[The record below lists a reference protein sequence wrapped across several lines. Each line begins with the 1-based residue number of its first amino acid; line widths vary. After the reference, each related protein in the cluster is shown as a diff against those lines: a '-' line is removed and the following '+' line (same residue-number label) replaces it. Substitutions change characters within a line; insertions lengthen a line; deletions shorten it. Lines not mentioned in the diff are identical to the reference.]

1 MNVIVIGSGF
11 AGLSTAA
18 TLAND
23 GYNVTLL
30 EKNNDIGGRARQF
43 KHKGFLFDMGP
54 SWYWM
59 PDVFEKFF
67 NKFNKSVSDYYDLI
81 KLNPGFQMIF
91 DEFETIQISSSFNE
105 IKELFEKIEPG
116 SSRSLE
122 LFMKEAEFKYKFSME
137 KLIYNPGLSFFEF
150 FNKGIFKNIL
160 NLDLL
165 KSYKKHVHKS
175 FKNPKLRALLEFPVL
190 FLGTAPEETPALYSL
205 MAYSGFVQGTYYPDG
220 GFVQVI
226 KGIERLCLDLGVTI
240 KKNQCVKKIN
250 VKEFKVESVETQNN
264 HYSADIVVAAADY
277 EHVDNSLLEKKYR
290 NYNNEYWDKRVMSP
304 SCLLFYL
311 GIDKKINKL
320 THHNLFFDSDIDQH
334 IYEIYSKK
342 IWPTDP
348 LFYVSCPSKTDKKVA
363 PSGMENLF
371 LLIPISPGSKD
382 NEETR
387 EYYFDLIINRL
398 ENYCNTKI
406 RNHIIYNRSYCINDF
421 VSDYNAYKGNAYGLA
436 NTLFQTANFKPRM
449 INKKVSNLYY
459 TGQLTVPGPGV
470 PPSLISGQIIGDLIS
485 KKYK

>member
-1 MNVIVIGSGF
+1 
-11 AGLSTAA
+11 
-18 TLAND
+18 
-23 GYNVTLL
+23 
-30 EKNNDIGGRARQF
+30 
-43 KHKGFLFDMGP
+43 
-54 SWYWM
+54 
-59 PDVFEKFF
+59 
-67 NKFNKSVSDYYDLI
+67 
-81 KLNPGFQMIF
+81 
-91 DEFETIQISSSFNE
+91 
-105 IKELFEKIEPG
+105 
-116 SSRSLE
+116 
-122 LFMKEAEFKYKFSME
+122 ME

-150 FNKGIFKNIL
+150 FNKGILKNIL

-165 KSYKKHVHKS
+165 KSYKKHVYKN

-190 FLGTAPEETPALYSL
+190 FLGTAPDETPALYSL

-250 VKEFKVESVETQNN
+250 VKEFKLESVETQNN

-277 EHVDNSLLEKKYR
+277 EHVDNSLLDKKYR
-290 NYNNEYWDKRVMSP
+290 NYNSEYWDKRVMSP

-334 IYEIYSKK
+334 IYEIYSNK

-363 PSGMENLF
+363 PNGMENLF

-387 EYYFDLIINRL
+387 EYYFDIIINRL
-398 ENYCNTKI
+398 EKYCNTKI

-470 PPSLISGQIIGDLIS
+470 PPSLISGQIIGDLIA